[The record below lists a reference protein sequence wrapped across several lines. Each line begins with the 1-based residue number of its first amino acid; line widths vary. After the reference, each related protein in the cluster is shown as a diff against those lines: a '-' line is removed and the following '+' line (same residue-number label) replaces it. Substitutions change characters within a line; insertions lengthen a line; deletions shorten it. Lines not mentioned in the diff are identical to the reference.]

1 MQEDIKKKLVKLLL
15 LDIEKERNGEMIER
29 IHL

>member
-1 MQEDIKKKLVKLLL
+1 MNEDIKRKLVKLLL
-15 LDIEKERNGEMIER
+15 LEIEKERNGEMIER